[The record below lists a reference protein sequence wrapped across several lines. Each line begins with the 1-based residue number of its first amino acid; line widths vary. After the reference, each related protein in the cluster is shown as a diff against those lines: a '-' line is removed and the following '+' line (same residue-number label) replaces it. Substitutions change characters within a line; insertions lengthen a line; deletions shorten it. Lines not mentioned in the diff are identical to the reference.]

1 MDKKEILIELNDRID
16 SKNGAETEAWIMGIL
31 DEDPDAIP
39 VFDASKLVYI
49 SSAGLRIL
57 MKFSKKFG
65 EKLVIRE
72 VSHEIYDIF
81 DTTGFTSLFD
91 IKKQLRNISVE
102 GCRIIGK
109 GAFGTVYRLDDD
121 TIVKVYKADLK
132 DALSIIENEKEL
144 ARKGFIAGIPTA
156 ISFDVVRVGNSYGAV
171 FELLNA
177 KTFNDLIVEEPQ
189 QADETIKRYTDLI
202 RSVHSIEMKPGE
214 LPSVREKYSRR
225 LEFIKDHI
233 SEDVYSRL
241 HSLLSDLPEDLH
253 VIHGDIQM
261 KNVMLSEDEPML
273 IDMDNLSTGQPI
285 FDLQALYVCY
295 KAFLEDEPDNGLKF
309 LGISKEMCD
318 RIWDGVINEYFSD
331 RSVTERAQIVDKI
344 RVVAYIRFLQMMVIS
359 DNKDDEL
366 TKLRIKHSIEHLNE
380 LTRRISDLRI

>member
-1 MDKKEILIELNDRID
+1 MDKKEILIDLNDRID
-16 SKNGAETEAWIMGIL
+16 SKNAAETEAWIMGIL

-65 EKLVIRE
+65 EKLLIRE

-156 ISFDVVRVGNSYGAV
+156 ISFDVVRVGDCYGAV

-177 KTFNDLIVEEPQ
+177 KTFNDLILEEPEN
-189 QADETIKRYTDLI
+189 ADEIIKRYTYLI
-202 RSVHSIEMKPGE
+202 RSVHAIEMKPGE
-214 LPSVREKYSRR
+214 LPTAKEKYFNR
-225 LEFIKDHI
+225 LEVIKDHI
-233 SEDVYSRL
+233 SADVYSRL
-241 HSLLSDLPEDLH
+241 HSLLFDLPEDLH
-253 VIHGDIQM
+253 IIHGDIQM
-261 KNVMLSEDEPML
+261 KNVMLSENEPML

-380 LTRRISDLRI
+380 LTGRISDLRI

>member
-16 SKNGAETEAWIMGIL
+16 SKNAAETEAWIMGIL

-91 IKKQLRNISVE
+91 IKKQLRKISVE

-156 ISFDVVRVGNSYGAV
+156 ISFDVVRVGDCYGAV

-177 KTFNDLIVEEPQ
+177 KTFNDLILEEPEN
-189 QADETIKRYTDLI
+189 ADEIIKRYTYLI
-202 RSVHSIEMKPGE
+202 RSVHAIEMKPGE
-214 LPSVREKYSRR
+214 LPTAREKYFNR
-225 LEFIKDHI
+225 LEVIKDHI
-233 SEDVYSRL
+233 SADVYSRL
-241 HSLLSDLPEDLH
+241 HSLLFDLPEDLH
-253 VIHGDIQM
+253 IIHGDIQM

-285 FDLQALYVCY
+285 FDLQAIYVCY

-318 RIWDGVINEYFSD
+318 RIWDGVIKYYFPD
-331 RSVTERAQIVDKI
+331 RSDKERDQIADKI
-344 RVVAYIRFLQMMVIS
+344 CVAAYIRFLHMMVVS
-359 DNKDDEL
+359 DKKDEL
-366 TKLRIKHSIEHLNE
+366 TNLRIKHSIEHLND
-380 LTRRISDLRI
+380 LSKRVSDLII

>member
-1 MDKKEILIELNDRID
+1 
-16 SKNGAETEAWIMGIL
+16 
-31 DEDPDAIP
+31 
-39 VFDASKLVYI
+39 
-49 SSAGLRIL
+49 

-91 IKKQLRNISVE
+91 IKKQLRKISVE

-156 ISFDVVRVGNSYGAV
+156 ISFDVVRVGDCYGAV

-177 KTFNDLIVEEPQ
+177 KTFNDLILEEPEN
-189 QADETIKRYTDLI
+189 ADEIIKRYTYLI
-202 RSVHSIEMKPGE
+202 RSVHAIEMKPGE
-214 LPSVREKYSRR
+214 LPTAREKYFNR
-225 LEFIKDHI
+225 LEVIKDHI
-233 SEDVYSRL
+233 SADVYSRL
-241 HSLLSDLPEDLH
+241 HSLLFDLPEDLH
-253 VIHGDIQM
+253 IIHGDIQM

-285 FDLQALYVCY
+285 FDLQAIYVCY

-318 RIWDGVINEYFSD
+318 RIWDGVIKYYFPD
-331 RSVTERAQIVDKI
+331 RSDKERDQIADKI
-344 RVVAYIRFLQMMVIS
+344 CVSAYIRFLHMMVVS
-359 DNKDDEL
+359 DKKDEL
-366 TKLRIKHSIEHLNE
+366 TNLRIKHSIEHLND
-380 LTRRISDLRI
+380 LSKRVSDLII

>member
-1 MDKKEILIELNDRID
+1 MDKKEILIDLNDRID
-16 SKNGAETEAWIMGIL
+16 SKNAAETEAWIMGIL

-156 ISFDVVRVGNSYGAV
+156 ISFDVVRVGDCYGAV

-177 KTFNDLIVEEPQ
+177 KTFNDLILEEPEN
-189 QADETIKRYTDLI
+189 ADELIKRYTYLI
-202 RSVHSIEMKPGE
+202 RSVHAIEMKPGE
-214 LPSVREKYSRR
+214 LPTAREKYFNR
-225 LEFIKDHI
+225 LEVIKDHI
-233 SEDVYSRL
+233 SADVYSRL
-241 HSLLSDLPEDLH
+241 HSLLFDLPEDLH
-253 VIHGDIQM
+253 IIHGDIQM
-261 KNVMLSEDEPML
+261 KNVMLSENEPML

-285 FDLQALYVCY
+285 FDLQAIYVCY

-318 RIWDGVINEYFSD
+318 RIWDGVINEYFFD

-344 RVVAYIRFLQMMVIS
+344 RVAAYIRFLQMMVIS

-380 LTRRISDLRI
+380 LTGRISDLRI

>member
-1 MDKKEILIELNDRID
+1 MDKKEILIDLNDRID
-16 SKNGAETEAWIMGIL
+16 SKNAAETEAWIMGIL

-156 ISFDVVRVGNSYGAV
+156 ISFDVVRVGDCYGAV

-177 KTFNDLIVEEPQ
+177 KTFNDLILEEPEN
-189 QADETIKRYTDLI
+189 ADEIIKRYTYLI
-202 RSVHSIEMKPGE
+202 RSVHAIEMKPGE
-214 LPSVREKYSRR
+214 LPTAREKYFNR
-225 LEFIKDHI
+225 LEVIKDHI
-233 SEDVYSRL
+233 SADVYSRL
-241 HSLLSDLPEDLH
+241 HSLLFDLPEDLH
-253 VIHGDIQM
+253 IIHGDIQM
-261 KNVMLSEDEPML
+261 KNVMLSENEPML

-380 LTRRISDLRI
+380 LTGRISDLRI